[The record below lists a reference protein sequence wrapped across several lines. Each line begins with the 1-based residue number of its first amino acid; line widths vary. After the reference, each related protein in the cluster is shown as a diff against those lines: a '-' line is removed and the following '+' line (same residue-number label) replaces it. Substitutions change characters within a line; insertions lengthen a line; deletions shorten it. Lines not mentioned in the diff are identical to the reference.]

1 MRGAAL
7 LLAIAAAC
15 TRPRSTSGT
24 HTTPGTGPAN
34 RAAADA
40 PTSPPPRVLRGG
52 TFGLIA
58 EGFPAIARA
67 GDRYVVAYRQS
78 DGERGMPN
86 LTIVVRAVGAVRD
99 RVDAELARHEVL
111 SVAEADTMLD
121 DADGKNPALDARVTR
136 ANRWL
141 AELHA
146 EHTLVRP
153 LVLIPTPTRLLVDQT
168 TATGDGITVTWAASR
183 LRITDGARVLVER
196 VTPATWLHAPA
207 RVGPTTC
214 ETPGYLGGAA
224 IDRANR
230 LAILTISYVS
240 QADFCIEPSDQHHA
254 ISW

>member
-7 LLAIAAAC
+7 LLAITAAC
-15 TRPRSTSGT
+15 TRPGT
-24 HTTPGTGPAN
+24 APGTAPDTSPGPDPAN
-34 RAAADA
+34 HAAADA

-58 EGFPAIARA
+58 EGFPAVARARA
-67 GDRYVVAYRQS
+67 GDRYVVASRQS

-86 LTIVVRAVGAVRD
+86 LTIVVRD
-99 RVDAELARHEVL
+99 RADAELARHVVL

-141 AELHA
+141 GELHA
-146 EHTLVRP
+146 AHGLVRP
-153 LVLIPTPTRLLVDQT
+153 LVLVPTPTRLLVDQIA
-168 TATGDGITVTWAASR
+168 ATGDGITVTWTASR

-196 VTPATWLHAPA
+196 VTPPTWHHAPT

-214 ETPGYLGGAA
+214 ETPAYLGGAA
-224 IDRANR
+224 IDRTHR

-240 QADFCIEPSDQHHA
+240 QSDFCIEPPDQHHA